1 MAFTQD
7 FGDAEGFNLMD
18 TSDVIRLVLLGL
30 TVLLS
35 AFFAGSEA
43 AFLSVQRSRLA
54 ALILDKVKGAERV
67 EKLASNPEKLLPTV
81 LTGNNLVNVAA
92 AALGTTLAGSYL
104 SPNWAVGVSVGAVTV
119 LLLLFGEILPKVIA
133 TKNAEGLALILVR
146 PLQAAQ
152 ILFFPIVWVLE
163 IYSRMVGRIF
173 GLSGSRLVSEREIR
187 ALIDVAE
194 IEGGVEKGEAALLE
208 KVFHFG
214 DLRVGDVMTPRTEII
229 FVELSAT
236 LQDFLPIYART
247 TYTRFPVFDGD
258 RENIV
263 GILSVKD
270 LLEAVAQG
278 TIQLHDSV
286 ATALRPAHFVPETK
300 PVDELF
306 DELREVGQHM
316 AITVNE
322 HGGVAG
328 VVTLMQLLE
337 VIVGPVG
344 EEGEPIEEEFV
355 AVGQSQFDVLAA
367 MSILEANENLD
378 IDLPEGDYQ
387 TLAGFV
393 LEQLGHIPQEGESFR
408 YGEIELEV
416 KEMQAV
422 KVHRVE
428 VRILRS

>member
-1 MAFTQD
+1 M
-7 FGDAEGFNLMD
+7 E
-18 TSDVIRLVLLGL
+18 TSDAIRLVLLGCA
-30 TVLLS
+30 VLLS

-54 ALILDKVKGAERV
+54 ALVLDKVKGAEKV
-67 EKLASNPEKLLPTV
+67 EELASHPEKLLPTV

-104 SPNWAVGVSVGAVTV
+104 SPNWAVGASVGGVTV

-133 TKNAEGLALILVR
+133 TKNAERLALILIR

-152 ILFFPIVWVLE
+152 ILFFPIVLVLE
-163 IYSRMVGRIF
+163 MYSRMVERIF
-173 GLSGSRLVSEREIR
+173 GLSGNRLVSEREIR

-194 IEGGVEKGEAALLE
+194 IEGGVEKGEADLLE

-229 FVELSAT
+229 FVELNTT

-247 TYTRFPVFDGD
+247 TFTRFPVFDGD

-270 LLEAVAQG
+270 LLEEVALG
-278 TIQLHDSV
+278 TIQPQDSV
-286 ATALRPAHFVPETK
+286 TTALRPVHFVPETK
-300 PVDELF
+300 PVDDLF
-306 DELREVGQHM
+306 DELRALGQQM

-344 EEGEPIEEEFV
+344 EEGEPAEEEFV
-355 AVGQSQFDVLAA
+355 AVGQGQYDVLAA
-367 MSILEANENLD
+367 MSILEANENFG
-378 IDLPEGDYQ
+378 IDLPEGEYQ

-408 YGEIELEV
+408 YGDIHLEV

-422 KVHRVE
+422 KIHRVE
-428 VRILRS
+428 VRILGTQSSGVD

>member
-1 MAFTQD
+1 
-7 FGDAEGFNLMD
+7 MD
-18 TSDVIRLVLLGL
+18 TSDVVRLVLLGL

-43 AFLSVQRSRLA
+43 AFLSIQRSRLA

-163 IYSRMVGRIF
+163 IYSRMVERIF

-286 ATALRPAHFVPETK
+286 TTALRPAHFVPETK

-408 YGEIELEV
+408 YGEIQLEV

-422 KVHRVE
+422 KIHRVE
-428 VRILRS
+428 VRILGS

>member
-1 MAFTQD
+1 
-7 FGDAEGFNLMD
+7 MD

-173 GLSGSRLVSEREIR
+173 GLSDSRLVSEREIR

-229 FVELSAT
+229 FGELSAT

-306 DELREVGQHM
+306 DELREVGQQM

>member
-1 MAFTQD
+1 
-7 FGDAEGFNLMD
+7 MD

-355 AVGQSQFDVLAA
+355 AVGQSQFVVLAA

-408 YGEIELEV
+408 YGEIQLEV

-422 KVHRVE
+422 KIHRVE
-428 VRILRS
+428 VRILGP

>member
-1 MAFTQD
+1 
-7 FGDAEGFNLMD
+7 MD

-92 AALGTTLAGSYL
+92 AASGTTLAGSYL

-214 DLRVGDVMTPRTEII
+214 DLRVGDGMPPRTEII

-247 TYTRFPVFDGD
+247 TYTRFPVFDGN

-263 GILSVKD
+263 GILSGKD

>member
-1 MAFTQD
+1 
-7 FGDAEGFNLMD
+7 MD

-344 EEGEPIEEEFV
+344 KEGEQIEEEFV

>member
-1 MAFTQD
+1 
-7 FGDAEGFNLMD
+7 MD

-229 FVELSAT
+229 FGELSAT

-247 TYTRFPVFDGD
+247 TYSRFPVFDGD

-306 DELREVGQHM
+306 DELREIGQQM
-316 AITVNE
+316 AITVNA

-328 VVTLMQLLE
+328 MVTLMQLLE
-337 VIVGPVG
+337 VIVGQVG
-344 EEGEPIEEEFV
+344 EDGEPIEEEFV
-355 AVGQSQFDVLAA
+355 AVGQRQFDVLAA

-408 YGEIELEV
+408 YGEIQLEV

-422 KVHRVE
+422 KIHRVE
-428 VRILRS
+428 VRILGP

>member
-1 MAFTQD
+1 
-7 FGDAEGFNLMD
+7 MD

-30 TVLLS
+30 AVLLS

>member
-1 MAFTQD
+1 
-7 FGDAEGFNLMD
+7 MD

-30 TVLLS
+30 AVLLS

-316 AITVNE
+316 AITINE

-393 LEQLGHIPQEGESFR
+393 LEQLGHIPREGESFR
-408 YGEIELEV
+408 YGEIQLEV

-428 VRILRS
+428 LRILGP

>member
-1 MAFTQD
+1 MV
-7 FGDAEGFNLMD
+7 EG
-18 TSDVIRLVLLGL
+18 V
-30 TVLLS
+30 
-35 AFFAGSEA
+35 
-43 AFLSVQRSRLA
+43 
-54 ALILDKVKGAERV
+54 
-67 EKLASNPEKLLPTV
+67 
-81 LTGNNLVNVAA
+81 
-92 AALGTTLAGSYL
+92 
-104 SPNWAVGVSVGAVTV
+104 
-119 LLLLFGEILPKVIA
+119 
-133 TKNAEGLALILVR
+133 
-146 PLQAAQ
+146 
-152 ILFFPIVWVLE
+152 
-163 IYSRMVGRIF
+163 F

-229 FVELSAT
+229 FVELYAT
-236 LQDFLPIYART
+236 LQDFLPIYALT

-278 TIQLHDSV
+278 TIQLQDSV
-286 ATALRPAHFVPETK
+286 TTALRPAHFVPETK

-337 VIVGPVG
+337 VIVGPGG

-378 IDLPEGDYQ
+378 IDLPE
-387 TLAGFV
+387 
-393 LEQLGHIPQEGESFR
+393 R
-408 YGEIELEV
+408 N
-416 KEMQAV
+416 
-422 KVHRVE
+422 
-428 VRILRS
+428 

>member
-1 MAFTQD
+1 
-7 FGDAEGFNLMD
+7 MD
-18 TSDVIRLVLLGL
+18 TSDVSRLVLLGL

-133 TKNAEGLALILVR
+133 TKNAEVLALILVR

-173 GLSGSRLVSEREIR
+173 GLSDSRLVSEREIR

>member
-1 MAFTQD
+1 
-7 FGDAEGFNLMD
+7 MD

-104 SPNWAVGVSVGAVTV
+104 SPNWAVGASVGAVTV

-133 TKNAEGLALILVR
+133 TKNAEGIALILVR
-146 PLQAAQ
+146 PLQATQ

-163 IYSRMVGRIF
+163 IYSRMVERIF

-286 ATALRPAHFVPETK
+286 TTALRPAHFVPETK

-306 DELREVGQHM
+306 DELREIGQQM

-328 VVTLMQLLE
+328 VVTPMQLLE

-344 EEGEPIEEEFV
+344 QDGEPIEEEFV
-355 AVGQSQFDVLAA
+355 AVGQSHFDVLAA
-367 MSILEANENLD
+367 MSILEANENLG

-393 LEQLGHIPQEGESFR
+393 LEQLGHIPLEGESFR

-422 KVHRVE
+422 KIHRME
-428 VRILRS
+428 VRILGS

>member
-1 MAFTQD
+1 
-7 FGDAEGFNLMD
+7 MD

-54 ALILDKVKGAERV
+54 ALILDKVKGAETV

-355 AVGQSQFDVLAA
+355 AVGQSQFVVLAA

-408 YGEIELEV
+408 YGEIQLEV

-422 KVHRVE
+422 KIHRVE
-428 VRILRS
+428 VRILGS

>member
-1 MAFTQD
+1 
-7 FGDAEGFNLMD
+7 MD

-278 TIQLHDSV
+278 TVQLHDSV
-286 ATALRPAHFVPETK
+286 ATTLRPAHFVPETK

-378 IDLPEGDYQ
+378 IDLPEGNYQ

>member
-1 MAFTQD
+1 
-7 FGDAEGFNLMD
+7 MD

-30 TVLLS
+30 AVLLS

-43 AFLSVQRSRLA
+43 AFLSVQRSRIA
-54 ALILDKVKGAERV
+54 ALVLDRVKGAERV
-67 EKLASNPEKLLPTV
+67 ERLASRPEKLLPTV

-104 SPNWAVGVSVGAVTV
+104 SPNWAVGASVGGVTV
-119 LLLLFGEILPKVIA
+119 LLLLFGEILPKMIA
-133 TKNAEGLALILVR
+133 AKNAEGLALKLVR

-152 ILFFPIVWVLE
+152 LLFFPMVWVLE
-163 IYSRMVGRIF
+163 MYSRMVERIF
-173 GLSGSRLVSEREIR
+173 GLPGSRLVTEREIR

-194 IEGGVEKGEAALLE
+194 TEGVVEKSEAELLE

-214 DLRVGDVMTPRTEII
+214 DRRVGDVMTPRTEII
-229 FVELSAT
+229 WVEVSTT
-236 LQDFLPIYART
+236 LQDFLSIYARAT
-247 TYTRFPVFDGD
+247 HTRFPVFDGD

-278 TIQLHDSV
+278 TIQPQNSV
-286 ATALRPAHFVPETK
+286 TTALRPVHFVPEAK

-306 DELREVGQHM
+306 DELRNLGQQM

-328 VVTLMQLLE
+328 LVTLKQLLE

-344 EEGEPIEEEFV
+344 EEGEPVEEEFV
-355 AVGQSQFDVLAA
+355 AVGQGQFDVSAA
-367 MSILEANENLD
+367 MSILEANENLG
-378 IDLPEGDYQ
+378 ITLPEGNYQ

-393 LEQLGHIPQEGESFR
+393 LERLGHIPQEGESFR
-408 YGEIELEV
+408 YGEIRLEV
-416 KEMQAV
+416 KEMREV
-422 KVHRVE
+422 KIHRVE
-428 VRILRS
+428 VRILGPQNRSFK

>member
-1 MAFTQD
+1 
-7 FGDAEGFNLMD
+7 MD

-278 TIQLHDSV
+278 TIQLNDSV
-286 ATALRPAHFVPETK
+286 TTALRPAHFVPETK

-344 EEGEPIEEEFV
+344 KEGEQIEEEFV

>member
-1 MAFTQD
+1 
-7 FGDAEGFNLMD
+7 MD

-422 KVHRVE
+422 KIHRVE
-428 VRILRS
+428 VRILGPQNSGGN

>member
-1 MAFTQD
+1 
-7 FGDAEGFNLMD
+7 MD

-214 DLRVGDVMTPRTEII
+214 NLRVGDVMTPRTEII

-422 KVHRVE
+422 KIHRVE
-428 VRILRS
+428 VRILGP

>member
-1 MAFTQD
+1 
-7 FGDAEGFNLMD
+7 MD

-378 IDLPEGDYQ
+378 IDLPEGNYQ

-408 YGEIELEV
+408 YGEIQLEV

-422 KVHRVE
+422 KIHRVE
-428 VRILRS
+428 VRILGP

>member
-1 MAFTQD
+1 
-7 FGDAEGFNLMD
+7 MD

-278 TIQLHDSV
+278 TVQLHDSV
-286 ATALRPAHFVPETK
+286 ATTLRPAHFDPETK

-316 AITVNE
+316 AITINE

-378 IDLPEGDYQ
+378 IDLPEGNYQ

>member
-1 MAFTQD
+1 M
-7 FGDAEGFNLMD
+7 E
-18 TSDVIRLVLLGL
+18 TSDAIRLVLLGFA
-30 TVLLS
+30 VLLS

-54 ALILDKVKGAERV
+54 ALILDKVKGAETV

-355 AVGQSQFDVLAA
+355 AVGQSQFVVLAA

-408 YGEIELEV
+408 YGEIQLEV

-422 KVHRVE
+422 KIHRVE
-428 VRILRS
+428 VRILGP

>member
-1 MAFTQD
+1 
-7 FGDAEGFNLMD
+7 MD

>member
-1 MAFTQD
+1 
-7 FGDAEGFNLMD
+7 MD

-378 IDLPEGDYQ
+378 IDLPEGNYQ

>member
-1 MAFTQD
+1 
-7 FGDAEGFNLMD
+7 MD
-18 TSDVIRLVLLGL
+18 TSDVVRLVLLGL

-408 YGEIELEV
+408 YGEIQLEV

>member
-1 MAFTQD
+1 
-7 FGDAEGFNLMD
+7 MD

-30 TVLLS
+30 AVLLS

-306 DELREVGQHM
+306 DEFREIGQHM

>member
-1 MAFTQD
+1 
-7 FGDAEGFNLMD
+7 MD

-30 TVLLS
+30 AVLLS

-306 DELREVGQHM
+306 DELREVGQQM

-367 MSILEANENLD
+367 MSIREANENLD

>member
-1 MAFTQD
+1 
-7 FGDAEGFNLMD
+7 MD

-408 YGEIELEV
+408 YGEIQLEV

-422 KVHRVE
+422 KIHRVE
-428 VRILRS
+428 VRILGP

>member
-1 MAFTQD
+1 
-7 FGDAEGFNLMD
+7 MD
-18 TSDVIRLVLLGL
+18 TSDVVRLVLLGL

-54 ALILDKVKGAERV
+54 ALILDKVKGADRV

-163 IYSRMVGRIF
+163 IYSRMVERVF

-408 YGEIELEV
+408 YGEIQLEV

>member
-1 MAFTQD
+1 
-7 FGDAEGFNLMD
+7 MD

-194 IEGGVEKGEAALLE
+194 IEGGVEKGEADLLE

-408 YGEIELEV
+408 YGEIQLEV

-422 KVHRVE
+422 KIHRVE
-428 VRILRS
+428 VRILGS

>member
-1 MAFTQD
+1 
-7 FGDAEGFNLMD
+7 MD

-30 TVLLS
+30 AVLLS

-119 LLLLFGEILPKVIA
+119 LLLLFGEILPKIIA

>member
-1 MAFTQD
+1 
-7 FGDAEGFNLMD
+7 MD

-247 TYTRFPVFDGD
+247 TYTRFPVFDGH

-344 EEGEPIEEEFV
+344 EEGEPIEEELV

-408 YGEIELEV
+408 YGEIQLEV

-422 KVHRVE
+422 KIHRVE
-428 VRILRS
+428 VRILGP

>member
-1 MAFTQD
+1 
-7 FGDAEGFNLMD
+7 MD

-30 TVLLS
+30 AVLLS

-378 IDLPEGDYQ
+378 IDLPEGNYQ

>member
-1 MAFTQD
+1 
-7 FGDAEGFNLMD
+7 MD

-104 SPNWAVGVSVGAVTV
+104 SPNWAVGASVGAVTV

-163 IYSRMVGRIF
+163 IYSRMVERIF

-229 FVELSAT
+229 FVELYAT
-236 LQDFLPIYART
+236 LQDFLPIYALT

-286 ATALRPAHFVPETK
+286 TTPLRPAHFVPETK
-300 PVDELF
+300 PVDDLF
-306 DELREVGQHM
+306 YELREIGHQM

-337 VIVGPVG
+337 VIVGPVE

-355 AVGQSQFDVLAA
+355 PVGKSQFDVLAA
-367 MSILEANENLD
+367 MSILEANEKLD

-393 LEQLGHIPQEGESFR
+393 LEQLGHIPREGESFR
-408 YGEIELEV
+408 YGEIQLEV

-422 KVHRVE
+422 KIHRVE
-428 VRILRS
+428 VRILGP